1 MTGAEFRNIRI
12 EIGLTQFALGRLLGF
27 GRPHIQQMES
37 DRRAISR
44 PVELVMLAM
53 ADEWRPADFPDYE

>member
-1 MTGAEFRNIRI
+1 MTGEEFKTIR
-12 EIGLTQFALGRLLGF
+12 GQLGFTQAQLGKVFGF

-37 DRRAISR
+37 GRRAISR

-53 ADEWRPADFPDYE
+53 CDGWMPDDYSDD